1 MNQKNLK
8 LWLGIAAI
16 VFAVAA
22 IALLFVGIFAV
33 DFAQAKLIKIM
44 VFVIAA
50 LCLAIAVELFI
61 FGWMEIGG
69 APNYFLYDTQTKRNI
84 PVQKLS
90 FQIINGRMNRYL
102 AMYAPT
108 EGKLWTDRALDDP
121 YLNMQDAYKPAV
133 AYKLLY
139 DLAEKD
145 AEQGWKCFEMAS
157 EETVE
162 FICVALEMNNDVEM
176 ASNLRQMKAST
187 PLNLKYVR
195 DYIVKNRNY
204 LKSKLSHYI
213 YDNIQSF

>member
-8 LWLGIAAI
+8 LWFGIAAI

-22 IALLFVGIFAV
+22 IALLFVGIFAFN
-33 DFAQAKLIKIM
+33 FAEAKLIKIM
-44 VFVIAA
+44 VLVISV
-50 LCLAIAVELFI
+50 LCLAIAVELVI
-61 FGWMEIGG
+61 FGWMEMGG
-69 APNYFLYDTQTKRNI
+69 APNFFLYDSQTKRNI

-90 FQIINGRMNRYL
+90 FQIINGRMNRFL

-121 YLNMQDAYKPAV
+121 YLNMQDVYKPAV

-145 AEQGWKCFEMAS
+145 AEQGWKCFELAS

-176 ASNLRQMKAST
+176 ASNLRQMKKSV

>member
-1 MNQKNLK
+1 MNQNKLK
-8 LWLGIAAI
+8 FGFGIAAI
-16 VFAVAA
+16 VFAIAA
-22 IALLFVGIFAV
+22 IALLFVGIFAIN
-33 DFAQAKLIKIM
+33 ATLIKVM

-50 LCLAIAVELFI
+50 LCLAIAVELVF

-69 APNYFLYDTQTKRNI
+69 APNYFLYDSQTKRNI
-84 PVQKLS
+84 PVQKLT
-90 FQIINGRMNRYL
+90 FQTINGRMNRFL

-121 YLNMQDAYKPAV
+121 YLNMQDVYKPAV

-145 AEQGWKCFEMAS
+145 AEQGWKCFELAS
-157 EETVE
+157 DETVE
-162 FICVALEMNNDVEM
+162 FICVALEMNNDLEV
-176 ASNLRQMKAST
+176 ASNLRQMKASQ

>member
-1 MNQKNLK
+1 MNQNKLK
-8 LWLGIAAI
+8 LGFGIAAI
-16 VFAVAA
+16 AFAVAA
-22 IALLFVGIFAV
+22 VALVFVGIFAANV
-33 DFAQAKLIKIM
+33 TLIKIM

-50 LCLAIAVELFI
+50 LCLAMAVELFL
-61 FGWMEIGG
+61 FGWKEVNG
-69 APNYFLYDTQTKRNI
+69 APNYFLYDSQSKRNI
-84 PVQKLS
+84 PIQKLT
-90 FQIINGRMNRYL
+90 FQLINGRMNRFL

-145 AEQGWKCFEMAS
+145 AEQGWKCFELAS

-162 FICVALEMNNDVEM
+162 FICVGLEMNNDIEM
-176 ASNLRQMKAST
+176 ASNLRQMKAAQ

>member
-1 MNQKNLK
+1 MNRKNLK
-8 LWLGIAAI
+8 LWLGVAAI
-16 VFAVAA
+16 VFALAA

-33 DFAQAKLIKIM
+33 SFAEAKLVKIM
-44 VFVIAA
+44 MFVISA
-50 LCLAIAVELFI
+50 LCLAMAVELVI

-69 APNYFLYDTQTKRNI
+69 APNYFLFDNQTKRNI

-90 FQIINGRMNRYL
+90 FQIINGRMNRFL

-121 YLNMQDAYKPAV
+121 YLNMQEAYKPAV

-145 AEQGWKCFEMAS
+145 SEQGWKCFELAS

-176 ASNLRQMKAST
+176 ASNLRQMKKSI

-195 DYIVKNRNY
+195 DYVVKNRNY

>member
-1 MNQKNLK
+1 MKENKLK
-8 LWLGIAAI
+8 LGFGIAAI

-22 IALLFVGIFAV
+22 LAVLFVGIFAINAT
-33 DFAQAKLIKIM
+33 FIKVM
-44 VFVIAA
+44 MFVIAA
-50 LCLAIAVELFI
+50 LCVAMAVELVL
-61 FGWMEIGG
+61 FGWMEVGG
-69 APNYFLYDTQTKRNI
+69 APNYFLYDSQTKRNI

-90 FQIINGRMNRYL
+90 FQIINSKMNRFL

-145 AEQGWKCFEMAS
+145 AEQGWKCFELAS

-162 FICVALEMNNDVEM
+162 FICVALEMNNDIDM
-176 ASNLRQMKAST
+176 ASTLRQMKASQ
-187 PLNLKYVR
+187 PLNVKYVR
-195 DYIVKNRNY
+195 DYIVKNRIY

>member
-1 MNQKNLK
+1 MNQKKLK
-8 LWLGIAAI
+8 LGFGITAI
-16 VFAVAA
+16 VFAIAA
-22 IALLFVGIFAV
+22 VALLLVGLFAANV
-33 DFAQAKLIKIM
+33 TLIKVIL
-44 VFVIAA
+44 FVIAA
-50 LCLAIAVELFI
+50 LCLAMAVEMFL
-61 FGWMEIGG
+61 FGWMEVGG
-69 APNYFLYDTQTKRNI
+69 APNYFLYDPQTKRNI
-84 PVQKLS
+84 PVQKLT
-90 FQIINGRMNRYL
+90 FQWINGRMNRFL
-102 AMYAPT
+102 ATYAPT

-121 YLNMQDAYKPAV
+121 YLNMQAAYKPAV

-145 AEQGWKCFEMAS
+145 AEHGWKCFELAS

-162 FICVALEMNNDVEM
+162 FICVGLEMNNDVEM
-176 ASNLRQMKAST
+176 ASNLRQMKASQ